1 MAIIETMFIFIF
13 LANGAK
19 ESDGD
24 GNGDKTDAQGNNS
37 TAKVL

>member
-1 MAIIETMFIFIF
+1 MNGFIFIS
-13 LANGAK
+13 ANGAK